1 MSEVGLIKSQLNED
15 ANPKD
20 IKLRLAKEIVTM
32 YHSKQAAENAADAWI
47 KQFSNRETPEDI
59 EDFNVSKDIVTWADL
74 LVTAN
79 LASSKSEARRLIE
92 QGAVKLNGNKVDF
105 ETFDY
110 QVGDILKVGKRNY
123 IRLVK

>member
-74 LVTAN
+74 LVTAS